1 MVHKKVHIGGS
12 LIFMKESKNVG
23 VFQLKNGYW
32 GFRYVISVNGQR
44 KEGKRTKDEQG
55 MPYKTE
61 KQATRAR
68 EKMIIREK
76 SEIQCSS
83 STSDTICKTVK
94 QIYAEYSQKGR
105 ANRAYSTIVK
115 QDSLWKNHIGE
126 RFGNRYIDEI
136 TLAEIQDYLSEVY
149 YTDGLS
155 FAYVESFLKM
165 FYLLYGQAYSRG
177 YITYEFYNKMCVNK
191 ITKIHMPKMKIDEET
206 DVIVFNS
213 EQRKQLDQYFQ
224 GTNAETAYIL
234 GKCGG
239 VRINECYGLKW
250 DNVDFEEGSILIDR
264 QMQYQN
270 GLIKLVPVK
279 TRNAKRKIY
288 LSKAAISYLKK
299 VKERHEKAEQ
309 ENYEQRCQN
318 QIMIQD
324 IDSTKISSLQLVNSL
339 YNGKIQ
345 TVNSMKY
352 HSVKIKKELGI
363 YFKYHYLR
371 HTYGTL
377 LAVMNT
383 PVHVL
388 CNQLGHAS
396 VNVTQKYYLGKSELG
411 TEILRGNL
419 EQM

>member
-1 MVHKKVHIGGS
+1 
-12 LIFMKESKNVG
+12 MKESKNVG

-44 KEGKRTKDEQG
+44 KEGKRTRDEQG

-61 KQATRAR
+61 KQAARAR
-68 EKMIIREK
+68 EKMIAREK
-76 SEIQCSS
+76 AEIQCSPR
-83 STSDTICKTVK
+83 TSNITRRTVK
-94 QIYAEYSQKGR
+94 QIYAEYAQKGR
-105 ANRAYSTIVK
+105 ADKAYSTIVK
-115 QDSLWKNHIGE
+115 QDSLWKNHIE
-126 RFGNRYIDEI
+126 RRFGNLYIEEI
-136 TLAEIQDYLSEVY
+136 TVAEIQDYLSGLY

-191 ITKIHMPKMKIDEET
+191 TTKIHMPKMKVDEET
-206 DVIVFNS
+206 DVVVFDS
-213 EQRKQLDQYFQ
+213 EQRKRLDHYFQ
-224 GTNAETAYIL
+224 GTNAETAYLL
-234 GKCGG
+234 GKYCGL
-239 VRINECYGLKW
+239 RINECYGLKW
-250 DNVDFEEGSILIDR
+250 DNVDLGEGSILIDR

-288 LSKAAISYLKK
+288 LSKAAISYLENI
-299 VKERHEKAEQ
+299 KEQHEKAER
-309 ENYEQRCQN
+309 ENYEQRHQN
-318 QIMIQD
+318 QTIIED
-324 IDSTKISSLQLVNSL
+324 IGGTKISSLQLVNSL

-383 PVHVL
+383 PVYVL